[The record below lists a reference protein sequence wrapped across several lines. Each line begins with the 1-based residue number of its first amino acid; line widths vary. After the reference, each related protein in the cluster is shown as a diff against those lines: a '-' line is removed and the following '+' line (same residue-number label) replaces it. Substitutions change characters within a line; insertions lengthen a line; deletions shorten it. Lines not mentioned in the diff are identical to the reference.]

1 VRTGEGLE
9 RLLGDPHPLVALVAR
24 HALLR
29 AESRGAH
36 MRADF
41 PATDPALDLQHSVSR
56 APDAPPVFER
66 WT

>member
-1 VRTGEGLE
+1 VRDAEGLQA
-9 RLLGDPHPLVALVAR
+9 LADDPHPLARLIAR

-29 AESRGAH
+29 TETRGAH

-41 PATDPALDLQHSVSR
+41 PETEPALDLQHTVTR
-56 APDAPPVFER
+56 GDAEEPRFER

>member
-1 VRTGEGLE
+1 
-9 RLLGDPHPLVALVAR
+9 VALVAR

>member
-1 VRTGEGLE
+1 VRDADGLTA
-9 RLLGDPHPLVALVAR
+9 LAGDPHPLARLIAR

-29 AESRGAH
+29 TETRGAH

-41 PATDPALDLQHSVSR
+41 PDLDPARDLQHSVTR
-56 APDAPPVFER
+56 GDADEPLFER